1 MFIRCLMFDMCFLSI
16 KLCFLSIKQGWPRVV
31 YKLYQHFPFIVLL
44 SWPFYFIW
52 DQERSSGNI
61 LAQDWVS
68 ACDEIEMRGADGIE
82 ASTSDHHIS
91 SSLPVRRYRPEDFA
105 HLLEDDM
112 FEEVLSEDDDT
123 DEWDFFVLLIFLV
136 LCTISFFW
144 VVFES
149 KKYVL
154 PGPQY
159 RCHVNFM
166 SGPWYRGR
174 WKYYNF

>member
-1 MFIRCLMFDMCFLSI
+1 LQELSTNSRTVADNWI
-16 KLCFLSIKQGWPRVV
+16 PESDDERLSAERPRVAAV
-31 YKLYQHFPFIVLL
+31 TNLKVVADEWVPFNDETSAMSGASSNKIIADNWL
-44 SWPFYFIW
+44 SENEDDGPAPSLPGSLPINR

-123 DEWDFFVLLIFLV
+123 DE
-136 LCTISFFW
+136 
-144 VVFES
+144 
-149 KKYVL
+149 
-154 PGPQY
+154 
-159 RCHVNFM
+159 
-166 SGPWYRGR
+166 
-174 WKYYNF
+174 